1 MACNELAE
9 RLKKKDPS
17 ALEEIIRKYNSYA
30 AVIVYTILQGHLPD
44 LDIQGVIN
52 QVFSRLWEHA
62 DSLHMESDEEIKP
75 YIGAIARNTAI
86 NEKKKIISSVPL
98 EDEILG
104 EFPDSF
110 SQVELR
116 KLLLDALKELTAESQ
131 ILLLKYYFQGK
142 TLRQISEEEQQPLST
157 VKTKLRRSRQKL
169 RSILEKGG
177 FTYEA

>member
-1 MACNELAE
+1 MHEQAADPAE

-104 EFPDSF
+104 EFHFPDSGEICAGLMGQ
-110 SQVELR
+110 SWLMKR
-116 KLLLDALKELTAESQ
+116 TG
-131 ILLLKYYFQGK
+131 IW
-142 TLRQISEEEQQPLST
+142 
-157 VKTKLRRSRQKL
+157 
-169 RSILEKGG
+169 
-177 FTYEA
+177 